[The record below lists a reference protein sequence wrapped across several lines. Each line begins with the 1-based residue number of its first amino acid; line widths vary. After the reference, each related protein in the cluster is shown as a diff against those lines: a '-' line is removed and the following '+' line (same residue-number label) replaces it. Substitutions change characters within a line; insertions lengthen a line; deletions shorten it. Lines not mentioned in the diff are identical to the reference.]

1 MIPGRR
7 MESEKSLDLNEA
19 TRQAESFARTTWHQ
33 AVVTDKYE
41 DADFYVIKGVSPKGG
56 WTVMFDKRSGKR
68 VIPP

>member
-1 MIPGRR
+1 

-56 WTVMFDKRSGKR
+56 
-68 VIPP
+68 

>member
-19 TRQAESFARTTWHQ
+19 TRQAESFARTTLHQ
-33 AVVTDKYE
+33 AAVTDKYE